1 MSVTS
6 YNAMP
11 SHGPKPPLIMPLMV
25 LVSLAAFVVPASSV
39 NLPSALYYIS
49 VALVFVSLGAL
60 FIKSDPGPLCKLEKI
75 MLATWVFYPAF
86 TALDLW
92 LRAGWIWTEF
102 QEPSRFLLVLPIFLL
117 VRKVGVS
124 QQAMTWGVFTGAV
137 VAGGYGFY
145 QNQWL
150 GWHRSGGG
158 TSGLIAAFGDISLI
172 LGAMCIA
179 LFQTQWSKHKR
190 WLIIAFV
197 GLLLGVLGSLA
208 SGTKGG
214 WISMPL
220 LCWVAVD
227 LLEKPTYRKRFAVMG
242 AFFVAAFAFWYFVPF
257 IQQRMGVMI
266 PGIYEYFANG
276 VIAEGSA
283 GIRLA
288 LWHAATL
295 IFIDNPLFGTG
306 PGSYLVEKSA
316 YVDLGL
322 IPEQARPASGPHSQF
337 FNGIFE
343 SGIFGPLMVYSIY
356 GSFIWYCR
364 SHLVHSKGLAT
375 AGILMAVGFIDFGMF
390 EVIWDI
396 NNAGVFYSVMM
407 ALIAGKLSHDQTAAN
422 TRAAQISTFNL
433 GY

>member
-6 YNAMP
+6 YIAMP
-11 SHGPKPPLIMPLMV
+11 SHAPKSPLIMPLMV

-60 FIKSDPGPLCKLEKI
+60 FIKSDIAPLSKLEKI

-86 TALDLW
+86 TAMDLW
-92 LRAGWIWTEF
+92 LRTGWIWIEF

-124 QQAMTWGVFTGAV
+124 QQAMAWGVFTGAV

-145 QNQWL
+145 QKQWL
-150 GWHRSGGG
+150 GIHRASGG
-158 TSGLIAAFGDISLI
+158 TSGLIAAFGNISLI

-179 LFQTQWSKHKR
+179 LFQTQWSKQKR

-197 GLLLGVLGSLA
+197 GLLLGALGSLA

-214 WISMPL
+214 WMSMPL
-220 LCWVAVD
+220 LCWVAAD
-227 LLEKPTYRKRFAVMG
+227 LLEKPTYRKRIVVMG
-242 AFFVAAFAFWYFVPF
+242 VFFVAAFAVWYFSPF
-257 IQQRMGVMI
+257 IQQRMGVII
-266 PGIYEYFANG
+266 PSIYEYFANG
-276 VIAEGSA
+276 VIADGSA

-306 PGSYLVEKSA
+306 PGSYLVEKAA

-322 IPEQARPASGPHSQF
+322 IPEGARRLSGPHSQF

-364 SHLVHSKGLAT
+364 SHLLHNKALAT
-375 AGILMAVGFIDFGMF
+375 AGILMAIGFIDFGMV

-396 NNAGVFYSVMM
+396 NNAGVFYTVMM
-407 ALIAGKLSHDQTAAN
+407 VLIAGKLSHDQATAN
-422 TRAAQISTFNL
+422 TP
-433 GY
+433 

>member
-11 SHGPKPPLIMPLMV
+11 SHGPKSPLIMPLMV

-60 FIKSDPGPLCKLEKI
+60 FIKSDIAPLSKLEKI

-86 TALDLW
+86 TAMDLW
-92 LRAGWIWTEF
+92 LRTGWIWTEF

-124 QQAMTWGVFTGAV
+124 QQAMAWGVFTGAV

-145 QNQWL
+145 QKQWL
-150 GWHRSGGG
+150 GWHRAGGG

-179 LFQTQWSKHKR
+179 LFQSQWSKYKR

-214 WISMPL
+214 WMSMPL

-266 PGIYEYFANG
+266 PSIYEYFANG
-276 VIAEGSA
+276 VIADGSA
-283 GIRLA
+283 GMRLA

-306 PGSYLVEKSA
+306 PSSYLVEIAA

-322 IPEQARPASGPHSQF
+322 ISEQARSFSHPHSQF
-337 FNGIFE
+337 FNGLVE

-364 SHLVHSKGLAT
+364 SHLLHNKALAT
-375 AGILMAVGFIDFGMF
+375 AGILMAIGFIDFGMV

-396 NNAGVFYSVMM
+396 NNAGVFYTVMM
-407 ALIAGKLSHDQTAAN
+407 VLIAGKLSHDQATAN
-422 TRAAQISTFNL
+422 TP
-433 GY
+433 